1 MVPALAALR
10 TFWRMC
16 WADQQLVVEATLS
29 LATAALLIA
38 VLPFRHVGRLAGR
51 PVAGTPL
58 SQGERTTAVR
68 RIRWA
73 IVVCAGRVPWRAVC
87 FQQSLAAQW
96 MLRRRGVASVLYYG
110 AAPDREC
117 GLAAHVWVMADEV
130 GVVGHEIAHKFAIL
144 ATYPPEMG
152 QNPSIAN

>member
-1 MVPALAALR
+1 MR
-10 TFWRMC
+10 
-16 WADQQLVVEATLS
+16 WADQQLVVEAILL

-51 PVAGTPL
+51 PVAGTLL
-58 SQGERTTAVR
+58 SERERTVAVR

-73 IVVCAGRVPWRAVC
+73 IVVCAGRVPWRAAC

-110 AAPDREC
+110 AAPDREF
-117 GLAAHVWVMADEV
+117 GLAAHVWVMVDQA
-130 GVVGHEIAHKFAIL
+130 GVVGHEIAHEFAIL
-144 ATYPPEMG
+144 AHYPPEMG
-152 QNPSIAN
+152 QNPNIAN